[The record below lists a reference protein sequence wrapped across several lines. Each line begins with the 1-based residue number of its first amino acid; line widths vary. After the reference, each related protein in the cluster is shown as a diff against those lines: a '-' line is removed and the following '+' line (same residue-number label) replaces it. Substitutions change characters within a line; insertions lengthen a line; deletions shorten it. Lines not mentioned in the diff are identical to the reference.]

1 LQPAHS
7 VAAPARQ
14 RAFTLI
20 EILVVLTIIV
30 IVIGTVVLS
39 VTLTGRD
46 AELHRESQR
55 LDALIGMAREQA
67 EMQVRDFGLY
77 LEKNS
82 YRFMVFDPRRLQWFD
97 VEDKELRA
105 RTLPQGIEFELVLEA
120 RQVVLSPPL
129 GSNAPLPQII
139 LYSSGDITSFEITM
153 KRPGTDHRAA
163 LKVTPTGAVEFT
175 DVDHMPG
182 APQ

>member
-1 LQPAHS
+1 MKPAHS
-7 VAAPARQ
+7 VRAPTRQ
-14 RAFTLI
+14 AAFTLI
-20 EILVVLTIIV
+20 EILVVLTIMV

-46 AELHRESQR
+46 AELHRESKR

-77 LEKNS
+77 LEKGS
-82 YRFMVFDPRRLQWFD
+82 YRFMAFDPRRLQWFD
-97 VEDKELRA
+97 VDDKELRA
-105 RTLPQGIEFELVLEA
+105 RNLPDGIDFDLVLDA

-129 GSNAPLPQII
+129 ASSAPLPQII
-139 LYSSGDITSFEITM
+139 LYSSGEISSFEIVM
-153 KRPGTDHRAA
+153 KREGTDHRAQ
-163 LKVTPTGAVEFT
+163 LKVTPAGAVEFT

>member
-1 LQPAHS
+1 MIYALS

-20 EILVVLTIIV
+20 EVLVVLTIMV

-46 AELHRESQR
+46 AELHRESKR
-55 LDALIGMAREQA
+55 LDALISMGREQA

-77 LEKNS
+77 LERNS

-97 VEDKELRA
+97 VDDKEFRS
-105 RTLPQGIEFELVLEA
+105 RTLPEGIEFDLVLEA

-129 GSNAPLPQII
+129 GSNAPLPQIL
-139 LYSSGDITSFEITM
+139 LYSSGDINSFEITM
-153 KRPGTDHRAA
+153 KRTGTDHRAE
-163 LKVTPTGAVEFT
+163 LKVAPSGAVEFT
-175 DVDHMPG
+175 DVDHIPG
-182 APQ
+182 AQQ